1 MPPGVVAPPG
11 AGAGVPPLVRVGVVD
26 VVASEVVVGEVVG
39 VEVDS
44 LETVWLELSLL
55 SSPITMI
62 RPTTRAIT
70 RATRIP
76 TVHRARVFTGA
87 MLTEAV
93 ADNYSARNFR

>member
-1 MPPGVVAPPG
+1 
-11 AGAGVPPLVRVGVVD
+11 VGVVVA
-26 VVASEVVVGEVVG
+26 VVWDVGEVAG

-44 LETVWLELSLL
+44 TGTVWLELSLL

-62 RPTTRAIT
+62 RPTTSPIT

-76 TVHRARVFTGA
+76 IVQRARVFTGA

-93 ADNYSARNFR
+93 AGNQALRSFR

>member
-1 MPPGVVAPPG
+1 
-11 AGAGVPPLVRVGVVD
+11 VGVVD
-26 VVASEVVVGEVVG
+26 VVVLDVVVGDVVA

-44 LETVWLELSLL
+44 IGSVWLELSLL

-62 RPTTRAIT
+62 RPTTRPIT

-76 TVHRARVFTGA
+76 IVQRARVFTGA

-93 ADNYSARNFR
+93 SGISQL